1 MNVRIFVVAVIC
13 GARVV
18 IVIVIVIVIGEV
30 QVRAIIATMVT
41 VGTVRVSHHSVGNDT
56 DQKQSQN

>member
-13 GARVV
+13 GARV
-18 IVIVIVIVIGEV
+18 VIVIGEV